1 MSAAAAAR
9 DGLGEGAGG
18 PAGGGDGGDGGGGGI
33 LNRFVQLPGRPR
45 PAGEWRPEPGVT
57 PGAGPRRGSAAG
69 PPRP

>member
-18 PAGGGDGGDGGGGGI
+18 AAGGGDGGGGGI

-45 PAGEWRPEPGVT
+45 AAGEWRPAPVMT
-57 PGAGPRRGSAAG
+57 PTPRPRRDSG
-69 PPRP
+69 PGQLQP